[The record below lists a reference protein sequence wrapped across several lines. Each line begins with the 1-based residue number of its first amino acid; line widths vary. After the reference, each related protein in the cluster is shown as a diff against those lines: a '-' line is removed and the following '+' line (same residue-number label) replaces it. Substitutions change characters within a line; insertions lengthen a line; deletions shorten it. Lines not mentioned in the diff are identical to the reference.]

1 MTYGR
6 HYRRNL
12 VLHYYQ
18 SGLGCKK
25 LAQLT
30 VPRVSLSTVRRI
42 ITRFRRYGD
51 YETPASGRRRRAGLI
66 PSDRVDWLVAFLKE
80 RDCTLY
86 LDEMVEQLRDQFGT
100 TYSIWSVC
108 RALLRRRITRKKI
121 SVIAARRNV
130 LERAVF
136 KADMAKYNPH
146 QLVFLDETRK
156 EPRTLNRR
164 YGRARARALHS
175 LPFTR
180 HASGFS
186 ALGVFTVRGMIDC
199 AVTDER
205 GVDADTFIRHL
216 AEHVVPRVA
225 RRPRSR
231 LAVSRCASRAG
242 T

>member
-1 MTYGR
+1 MRSTMAS
-6 HYRRNL
+6 L
-12 VLHYYQ
+12 MP
-18 SGLGCKK
+18 
-25 LAQLT
+25 LA
-30 VPRVSLSTVRRI
+30 
-42 ITRFRRYGD
+42 
-51 YETPASGRRRRAGLI
+51 LI
-66 PSDRVDWLVAFLKE
+66 FVAARSANIK
-80 RDCTLY
+80 DAT
-86 LDEMVEQLRDQFGT
+86 VEQLRDQFGT

-136 KADMAKYNPH
+136 KANMAKYGPH
-146 QLVFLDETRK
+146 QLVFIDETRK

-164 YGRARARALHS
+164 YGRARGRALHS

-205 GVDADTFIRHL
+205 GVDAETFIRHL